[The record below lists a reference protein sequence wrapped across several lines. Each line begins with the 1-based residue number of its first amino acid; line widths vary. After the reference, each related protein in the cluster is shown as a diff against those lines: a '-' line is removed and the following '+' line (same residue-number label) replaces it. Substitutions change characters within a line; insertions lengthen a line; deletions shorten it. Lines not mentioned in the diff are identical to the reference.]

1 MLAMDSAMPN
11 TRPAPGVQPCH
22 QPIAMPSGVA
32 TSALRQRAGNG
43 DGADRQQV
51 LEREMQ
57 ANPEHQQDDAD
68 FGELIGNA
76 LIGDEA
82 RRERA
87 DGDAGEQIADQRRQ
101 PQALGHEAEAEGEHK
116 PHGERRDER
125 SRMRHAKVP
134 VAVEGRLAIRPAN
147 GACDK
152 SLAAFSQNGPA
163 LSSAHGAGF
172 GQRLPR

>member
-1 MLAMDSAMPN
+1 
-11 TRPAPGVQPCH
+11 
-22 QPIAMPSGVA
+22 MPSGVA
-32 TSALRQRAGNG
+32 DKRLRQRAGNG
-43 DGADRQQV
+43 DGADRKQI

-87 DGDAGEQIADQRRQ
+87 DGNAGEQIADQRRQ
-101 PQALGHEAEAEGEHK
+101 PQALGHEAEGEGEHK

-134 VAVEGRLAIRPAN
+134 LAVEDRLAIRPAN

-163 LSSAHGAGF
+163 LPSAHGAGF
-172 GQRLPR
+172 GQRLSR